1 MGKMAAQVRE
11 WQKIAE
17 MAAPN
22 RGQLW
27 PRRAE
32 QKHLVLQDKD
42 KASGKAQR
50 LCMFRKVPF
59 TSLAH
64 TYSNIG
70 LFHYVSMDTAL
81 NEYPKMLL
89 RILIFE
95 TFLYHP
101 RHRWPIDVKAA
112 ALGSPLIRLFFK
124 TFFS

>member
-1 MGKMAAQVRE
+1 
-11 WQKIAE
+11 
-17 MAAPN
+17 
-22 RGQLW
+22 
-27 PRRAE
+27 
-32 QKHLVLQDKD
+32 
-42 KASGKAQR
+42 
-50 LCMFRKVPF
+50 MFRKVPF

-89 RILIFE
+89 RILSFE
-95 TFLYHP
+95 TFLYRP